1 LGAAQVRHAVGTRRQ
16 GGSLRNLHDSG
27 DLTST
32 VATARM
38 EKAEKDL
45 NEARIAWAATV
56 RDLGQAAVAREL
68 GLTSQGIAERLR
80 VIEGKKTR

>member
-1 LGAAQVRHAVGTRRQ
+1 
-16 GGSLRNLHDSG
+16 
-27 DLTST
+27 
-32 VATARM
+32 M